1 MKEKSISQII
11 QEQTPFAPA
20 SRKPI
25 FRASEISLARPSE
38 LAFLA
43 KYPTS
48 KEVEN
53 TFCPNR
59 WSYTLANNDNAYL
72 CDCPSMIRYN
82 FLYGEDSAAH
92 WITIQLAQLFF
103 LSSSKDASL
112 ADCIRQFAG
121 MFAHD
126 AGIYKISELMIFFAR
141 YSIGRY
147 GASTWQSFDLRRIDM
162 VFHQEFLPDRNLEL
176 ARLERTI
183 QAAAREQ
190 QKQYDASHHISFEDY
205 MKLKQ
210 DGG

>member
-1 MKEKSISQII
+1 
-11 QEQTPFAPA
+11 
-20 SRKPI
+20 
-25 FRASEISLARPSE
+25 
-38 LAFLA
+38 
-43 KYPTS
+43 
-48 KEVEN
+48 
-53 TFCPNR
+53 
-59 WSYTLANNDNAYL
+59 
-72 CDCPSMIRYN
+72 
-82 FLYGEDSAAH
+82 
-92 WITIQLAQLFF
+92 
-103 LSSSKDASL
+103 
-112 ADCIRQFAG
+112 
-121 MFAHD
+121 
-126 AGIYKISELMIFFAR
+126 MIFFAR